1 MQQQGLSEEGASV
14 SFVAIGGILGGE
26 RAEEFSSNLSFSLAR
41 SHSIIGVSKNTMLRC
56 GEDIVKELMKN
67 KNL

>member
-1 MQQQGLSEEGASV
+1 
-14 SFVAIGGILGGE
+14 LGGE
-26 RAEEFSSNLSFSLAR
+26 RAEEFSSTLSFSLAR